1 MENEKIIGIKGK
13 VSKDDVLVEFSFIT
27 YTTDSGER
35 QADQTQSIVIGR
47 QSSTKKNK
55 QAVSKYYI
63 NSE

>member
-35 QADQTQSIVIGR
+35 QADQTQSIVI
-47 QSSTKKNK
+47 
-55 QAVSKYYI
+55 
-63 NSE
+63 